1 MELSGLNILASQKS
15 LSADRK
21 FQAINPISNELLEPK
36 FSEGT
41 SDEVDYAANQAA
53 NDFDA
58 FRKIS
63 PLKRGEFLES
73 IAAELLSVKTA
84 LLDRCHLETGLSM
97 QRLEGELNRTTNQLK
112 LFAQILKGSSF
123 HNVQVERAL
132 PERKPVAKPDIRLTH
147 IPVGPVVVFGAS
159 NFPLAFSVAGGDTAS
174 AFAAGCP
181 VIVKGHP
188 SHPGTSEIAGY
199 AIQKAVEKCDLPKGI
214 FSLIQGSGNKVGEAL
229 VKHPKI
235 KSVAFTGSQTGGRA
249 LFNIA
254 ASRPEPIPV
263 FAEMGSVN
271 PIFVL
276 PDALASRGADIA
288 QRYVESITLGVG
300 QFCTNPGLLFAIKGS
315 DLNMFMTSIANKLK
329 QVEPAPMLNS
339 KIKKNFLNKIGHL
352 SSSPEVIFSGGT
364 YLQEEQGC
372 LVLPSLFKTDAA
384 TFLVQENLSDEVFGP
399 SAIIV
404 ECGSTHEMMAIASQ
418 LEGQLTATVHA
429 DLNEEKVCKELF
441 FVLEKKAGRLLL
453 NDFPTGVEVCSAMN
467 HGGPYPAT
475 TDSRWTSV
483 GSAAMNRFLRP
494 ICYQNF
500 TQSLL
505 PEELKDRPTENWNL
519 VDTIMARIGI

>member
-1 MELSGLNILASQKS
+1 
-15 LSADRK
+15 
-21 FQAINPISNELLEPK
+21 
-36 FSEGT
+36 
-41 SDEVDYAANQAA
+41 
-53 NDFDA
+53 
-58 FRKIS
+58 
-63 PLKRGEFLES
+63 
-73 IAAELLSVKTA
+73 
-84 LLDRCHLETGLSM
+84 
-97 QRLEGELNRTTNQLK
+97 
-112 LFAQILKGSSF
+112 
-123 HNVQVERAL
+123 
-132 PERKPVAKPDIRLTH
+132 
-147 IPVGPVVVFGAS
+147 
-159 NFPLAFSVAGGDTAS
+159 
-174 AFAAGCP
+174 
-181 VIVKGHP
+181 
-188 SHPGTSEIAGY
+188 
-199 AIQKAVEKCDLPKGI
+199 
-214 FSLIQGSGNKVGEAL
+214 
-229 VKHPKI
+229 
-235 KSVAFTGSQTGGRA
+235 
-249 LFNIA
+249 
-254 ASRPEPIPV
+254 
-263 FAEMGSVN
+263 
-271 PIFVL
+271 
-276 PDALASRGADIA
+276 
-288 QRYVESITLGVG
+288 
-300 QFCTNPGLLFAIKGS
+300 
-315 DLNMFMTSIANKLK
+315 
-329 QVEPAPMLNS
+329 MLNS